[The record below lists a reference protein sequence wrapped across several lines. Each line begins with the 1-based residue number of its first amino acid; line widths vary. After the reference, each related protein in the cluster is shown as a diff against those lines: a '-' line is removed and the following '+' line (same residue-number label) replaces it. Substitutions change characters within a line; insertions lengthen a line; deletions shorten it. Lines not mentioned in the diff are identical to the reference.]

1 MSWVSQLRKPI
12 LKSKPILKGKPVK
25 KNMFTYTSP
34 DGTISRLDQDVGV
47 IHTKIKKD
55 FTTWE
60 NKCSGL
66 SGNKIGV
73 TGGKGYTDSN
83 KPPDKQFENTLL
95 GHLENHVT
103 STHARKG
110 KGERSLFKDN
120 LSNFKKIIG
129 GGESPEVI
137 TEEQIEEMRLFKED
151 LLELWEGD
159 KNPRNI
165 WFTIPSGVKKVKGK
179 GGKEKW
185 AMSGETKVYGHY
197 RTPDYVKYREKVR
210 GKKELPAVDSSWY
223 SIGKEG
229 KDTAK
234 PPMYQAIFSGSTKDK
249 TSSDLVGGKGL
260 LGIVEEFYDQLDGIK
275 VKTLQVD
282 RITARGT
289 KQVKED
295 KVNLLLKFPP
305 FVAEI
310 EKMMKLPIYFKQG
323 GNKNYLNTMRFREA
337 LIKIPLDVSG
347 MKQADL
353 MASFADIKDIQGTEH
368 LETVVID
375 ITSAMIN
382 MAINRIVRAKGG
394 KALLAPNSKFPFIL
408 SSAGGGRKYE
418 GQTWSA
424 DFKSLMEA
432 AKPKKEVK
440 KSWVEHLWR

>member
-1 MSWVSQLRKPI
+1 MSWTSQLRKPI

-165 WFTIPSGVKKVKGK
+165 WFTILLNHQCIKRFFLVQLKIK
-179 GGKEKW
+179 
-185 AMSGETKVYGHY
+185 
-197 RTPDYVKYREKVR
+197 
-210 GKKELPAVDSSWY
+210 LL
-223 SIGKEG
+223 
-229 KDTAK
+229 
-234 PPMYQAIFSGSTKDK
+234 QA
-249 TSSDLVGGKGL
+249 
-260 LGIVEEFYDQLDGIK
+260 
-275 VKTLQVD
+275 
-282 RITARGT
+282 
-289 KQVKED
+289 
-295 KVNLLLKFPP
+295 
-305 FVAEI
+305 
-310 EKMMKLPIYFKQG
+310 
-323 GNKNYLNTMRFREA
+323 
-337 LIKIPLDVSG
+337 
-347 MKQADL
+347 
-353 MASFADIKDIQGTEH
+353 
-368 LETVVID
+368 
-375 ITSAMIN
+375 
-382 MAINRIVRAKGG
+382 
-394 KALLAPNSKFPFIL
+394 
-408 SSAGGGRKYE
+408 
-418 GQTWSA
+418 
-424 DFKSLMEA
+424 
-432 AKPKKEVK
+432 
-440 KSWVEHLWR
+440 

>member
-1 MSWVSQLRKPI
+1 MSWTSQLRKPI

-223 SIGKEG
+223 AIGEE
-229 KDTAK
+229 DTAK
-234 PPMYQAIFSGSTKDK
+234 PPMYQAIFSGST
-249 TSSDLVGGKGL
+249 
-260 LGIVEEFYDQLDGIK
+260 
-275 VKTLQVD
+275 
-282 RITARGT
+282 
-289 KQVKED
+289 